1 MAWRGAFEETA
12 AATYQPETASANRLA
27 WDGAVEDCIFAYAGI
42 KRTSAHDGSLV
53 SPADADIDKGF
64 HVDVDGG
71 PSLVFL
77 SLTLYG
83 ERVVEIERDDG
94 CRASFHTCAPAIG
107 TSRVR
112 PLLFLALRVGRP
124 WRGARVRHSP
134 PALRRPCQ
142 APQRRRALAE
152 EPREALTRPTVR
164 DARRLRAPGPAG
176 SRGSSRRRPS
186 SCERSAAKRLE
197 PSAAEILA
205 SSL

>member
-1 MAWRGAFEETA
+1 MVGGWWGAFEQTA
-12 AATYQPETASANRLA
+12 AATPAGDGERSADRLA

-64 HVDVDGG
+64 HVDGG

-94 CRASFHTCAPAIG
+94 SKQSQVSRAPRRLVHHES
-107 TSRVR
+107 V
-112 PLLFLALRVGRP
+112 LFLALRVGRP

-186 SCERSAAKRLE
+186 SCERSQT
-197 PSAAEILA
+197 S
-205 SSL
+205 